1 MDRAPNAPARLVSLD
16 AFRGATIA
24 AMILVNNP
32 GDWGHIHWPLD
43 HAPGHGWTP
52 TDLIFPFFLFIVGV
66 SLTFSTRLGFRP
78 ALRRAVTLI
87 GLGLFMAAFPFFD
100 LTTLRWPGVLQRI
113 GLCYLAAWA
122 ARRWVGTRGQAAL
135 AAGILAF
142 YWLLMTQVPG
152 PAGGAASL
160 EHEANLA
167 ARIDR
172 IFLAGHMWKQTR
184 TWDPEGLFST
194 LPAIAT
200 TILGLHAGEWLR
212 SARSPASRVAG
223 LLGGGLALV
232 LAGLAWGGSF
242 PINKNLW
249 TSSYV
254 LFTGGMAA
262 YALGFC
268 YLVTD
273 VWGRRTWARPFV
285 AYGVNAIFVFVASGL
300 LAKLLVVV
308 KLPGAE
314 GRPLALQAH
323 LFRALFLPLASPVN
337 ASLLYAVANVAFWYL
352 VLRAMDRRGIHI
364 KV

>member
-1 MDRAPNAPARLVSLD
+1 MTTAPSPPARLVSLD

-43 HAPGHGWTP
+43 HAPWHGWTP

-78 ALRRAVTLI
+78 ALRRALTLVA
-87 GLGLFMAAFPFFD
+87 LGLFMAAFPFFD

-122 ARRWVGTRGQAAL
+122 ARRFLGPRGQAGL
-135 AAGILAF
+135 AAGILLL
-142 YWLLMTQVPG
+142 YWALMTQVPG
-152 PAGGAASL
+152 PAGGAPSL
-160 EHEANLA
+160 ERETNVA
-167 ARIDR
+167 ARVDR
-172 IFLAGHMWKQTR
+172 VFLSGHMWKQTR
-184 TWDPEGLFST
+184 TWDPEGLLST

-200 TILGLHAGEWLR
+200 TILGLLAGEWLR
-212 SARSPASRVAG
+212 SARSPATKVVG
-223 LLGGGLALV
+223 LLGGGIALV
-232 LAGLAWGGSF
+232 LAGLAWGVGF

-262 YALGFC
+262 YALGAC
-268 YLVTD
+268 HLVID
-273 VWGRRTWARPFV
+273 VWGRRAWARPFV
-285 AYGVNAIFVFVASGL
+285 TYGVNAIFVFVASGL
-300 LAKLLVVV
+300 LAKLLVVL
-308 KLPGAE
+308 KWPGPD

-337 ASLLYAVANVAFWYL
+337 ASLLYAVANVVFWYL
-352 VLRAMDRRGIHI
+352 VLHEMDRRGIRI